1 MREDIKEAAKRLR
14 QELKEKFPETKF
26 SVRIERYS
34 MGEAIN
40 VFWTNG
46 TASDKVEEILP
57 KYEDIDRDEATG
69 EILCGGNRY
78 VHGHRTVTDDIR
90 EKIAKEIK
98 EYYACKL
105 ESWQMQHEVWKRI
118 KERDF
123 DDAIAIAKAEA
134 TGQGQK

>member
-1 MREDIKEAAKRLR
+1 MGEDIKEAAKRLR

-46 TASDKVEEILP
+46 IASDKAEEVLK
-57 KYEDIDRDEATG
+57 KYENIDYDEVTG
-69 EILCGGNRY
+69 EILCGGNRF
-78 VHGHRTVTDDIR
+78 VHGHRTVTEDIR
-90 EKIAKEIK
+90 EMVAKEVK
-98 EYYACKL
+98 EYYICPL
-105 ESWQMQHEVWKRI
+105 QSWQLQQEAWKRI

-123 DDAIAIAKAEA
+123 GDRK
-134 TGQGQK
+134 

>member
-1 MREDIKEAAKRLR
+1 MGEDIKEAAKRLR

-69 EILCGGNRY
+69 EILCGCNRY

-98 EYYACKL
+98 EYYACPL
-105 ESWQMQHEVWKRI
+105 QSWQLQYEVWKRI

-123 DDAIAIAKAEA
+123 GDGK
-134 TGQGQK
+134 

>member
-1 MREDIKEAAKRLR
+1 MGEDIKEAAKRLR
-14 QELKEKFPETKF
+14 QELKDKFPETKF

-46 TASDKVEEILP
+46 TASDKVEEILT
-57 KYEDIDRDEATG
+57 KYEDIDRDEVSG

-78 VHGHRTVTDDIR
+78 VHGHRTVTEDIR
-90 EKIAKEIK
+90 EKIANEVKD
-98 EYYACKL
+98 YYACPL
-105 ESWQMQHEVWKRI
+105 ESWQLQHEVWKRI

-123 DDAIAIAKAEA
+123 DDGAPKAQAGVE
-134 TGQGQK
+134 GQK